1 MNRPARA
8 DTLAAGDR
16 LSEERTVRTT
26 GTWLAAA
33 AALTLTAAAPAQPAM
48 TAADLAQLCGGSD
61 HVSVNA
67 CRIYMLGVTQGIAVG
82 MRMAAAKSRESRES
96 RACVPPGI
104 SAEELEA
111 TLKKKLAAL
120 DPDSGQ
126 RDAAGFIGAALAAAF
141 PCRGGTR

>member
-1 MNRPARA
+1 M
-8 DTLAAGDR
+8 
-16 LSEERTVRTT
+16 RTT
-26 GTWLAAA
+26 ATMLAAA
-33 AALTLTAAAPAQPAM
+33 AALALTAGAPGQPAM

-82 MRMAAAKSRESRES
+82 MRMGGAKSRES
-96 RACVPPGI
+96 RACVPPEI

-111 TLKKKLAAL
+111 TLKKRLAAL

-141 PCRGGTR
+141 PCRGGAR